1 MRGSVETRFSEKYP
15 PCVYTVFLNNTVT
28 RVGYFSRYFRKDGRD
43 VALRTAGSFDDDS
56 VTHRQSGPGK
66 MSKYFM
72 ISSLA
77 RSALPPISRA
87 FGLTR
92 LAGLLGLVALLAACG
107 GGGGGGDSTNPPP
120 NVTLSSIAVTPA
132 SASVVAGSTLQFT
145 ATGSYSDGTTKD
157 LTATVNWTS
166 SDASKAT
173 IVANSGLATGVAAG
187 SATIT
192 ATSGGISGTDALTVT
207 ARPASLSSIS
217 VTPASASVAAGLT
230 LQFTATGSYSDGT
243 TKDLTASVTW
253 TSSDM
258 SKATIVASGL
268 ATGVAA
274 GSSTIT
280 ATSGSISGTDTL
292 TIAAPN
298 LVKVELSPN
307 KPNVPAHK
315 VLQFSAIGTYTDHST
330 RDLTTSVTW
339 SSANPAVA
347 AVNTTTGVVT
357 AGIIGT
363 TQINAQLNTP
373 VAGIAITSVT
383 INVTATVYAYATNYD
398 SDTVSQYQISAVD
411 GSLTPLAVPTIATD
425 HQPFSISAEP
435 SGEYVYV
442 SNWGSSS
449 VNQYRIGADGT
460 LSVIGTGK
468 VTTGQGPN
476 AVTIDPSNRHAYVAN
491 LGENTISQYT
501 IGLDGQ
507 LTPMASPKV
516 TAGSNPAIV
525 VISPDGKYAYAGNF
539 GAYSN
544 IPPAGPGT
552 ISQYSVD
559 ATDGSL
565 KAMAGAAAT
574 AVSGSGPSAITI
586 DPTSHFLY
594 VANLGDDNVG
604 QYTINSDGTLSPMTV
619 PTVVSGSQPG
629 GHPVGIAIDP
639 TGHYVYV
646 ANQGDG
652 SISQYTVG
660 NDGSLTA
667 MATPAVSTGGTATSS
682 VNIDPTGQFVYAT
695 NRGGTTVSQFKI
707 GAGGAL
713 VALTIPTVQAG
724 THPTAIATGY

>member
-1 MRGSVETRFSEKYP
+1 
-15 PCVYTVFLNNTVT
+15 
-28 RVGYFSRYFRKDGRD
+28 
-43 VALRTAGSFDDDS
+43 
-56 VTHRQSGPGK
+56 

-77 RSALPPISRA
+77 RSALPSISRA

-107 GGGGGGDSTNPPP
+107 GGGGGGGSTNPPP
-120 NVTLSSIAVTPA
+120 SVTLSSIVVTPA

-145 ATGSYSDGTTKD
+145 ATGRYSDGTTKD
-157 LTATVNWTS
+157 LTSTANWTS
-166 SDASKAT
+166 SDAGKAT
-173 IVANSGLATGVAAG
+173 VVAASGLATGVAAG

-192 ATSGGISGTDALTVT
+192 ATSGSISGTDLLTVT
-207 ARPASLSSIS
+207 APPASLSSIS
-217 VTPASASVAAGLT
+217 VTPAGASVAAGLT
-230 LQFTATGSYSDGT
+230 LQLTATGSYSDGT
-243 TKDLTASVTW
+243 TKDLTANVTW
-253 TSSDM
+253 ASSDV
-258 SKATIVASGL
+258 SKATIAASGI
-268 ATGVAA
+268 ATGLAP
-274 GSSTIT
+274 GSTTIT
-280 ATSGSISGTDTL
+280 ATSGSISGTNTL
-292 TIAAPN
+292 TVGSPN

-330 RDLTTSVTW
+330 QNLTTSVTW

-347 AVNTTTGVVT
+347 AVNATTGVVT
-357 AGIIGT
+357 AGTIGT

-373 VAGIAITSVT
+373 VVGVTINSVT

-398 SDTVSQYQISAVD
+398 SDTVSQYQISAD
-411 GSLTPLAVPTIATD
+411 GSLTPLTAPTIATD

-468 VTTGQGPN
+468 VNTGQGPN

-507 LTPMASPKV
+507 LAPMASPKV

-544 IPPAGPGT
+544 IPPAGPST

-565 KAMAGAAAT
+565 KALTGAA
-574 AVSGSGPSAITI
+574 AVSGSGPTAITI
-586 DPTSHFLY
+586 DPTSHYLY
-594 VANLGDDNVG
+594 VANIGDDNIG
-604 QYTINSDGTLSPMTV
+604 QYIINSDGTLSPMTV

-629 GHPVGIAIDP
+629 GHPVDIAIDP
-639 TGHYVYV
+639 TGKYVYV

-667 MATPAVSTGGTATSS
+667 MATPFVLTGGTATSS
-682 VNIDPTGQFVYAT
+682 VNVDPTGHFVYAT
-695 NRGGTTVSQFKI
+695 NRGGTTVSQFEI
-707 GAGGAL
+707 DTGGAL

>member
-1 MRGSVETRFSEKYP
+1 
-15 PCVYTVFLNNTVT
+15 
-28 RVGYFSRYFRKDGRD
+28 
-43 VALRTAGSFDDDS
+43 
-56 VTHRQSGPGK
+56 

-77 RSALPPISRA
+77 RSALHPISRA

-107 GGGGGGDSTNPPP
+107 GGGGGGGSTNPPP
-120 NVTLSSIAVTPA
+120 SVTLSSIAVTPA

-157 LTATVNWTS
+157 LTSTVNWTS

-173 IVANSGLATGVAAG
+173 IAATSGLATGVAAG
-187 SATIT
+187 TATIT
-192 ATSGGISGTDALTVT
+192 ATSGSISGTDMLTVT
-207 ARPASLSSIS
+207 APAAHLASIL
-217 VTPASASVAAGLT
+217 VFPGAPNVAAGLT
-230 LQFTATGSYSDGT
+230 LQFSAIGNYSDGT

-258 SKATIVASGL
+258 SKATIVASSGL
-268 ATGVAA
+268 ATGVATGDA
-274 GSSTIT
+274 TIR
-280 ATSGSISGTDTL
+280 ATSGSISGFSVL
-292 TIAAPN
+292 TVTAPN

-307 KPNVPAHK
+307 KPNVPTHK

-330 RDLTTSVTW
+330 QNLTSGVAW

-347 AVNTTTGVVT
+347 AVNATTGVVT

-373 VAGIAITSVT
+373 VAGITINSVT

-411 GSLTPLAVPTIATD
+411 GSLVPLATPTIATD

-491 LGENTISQYT
+491 LGENTISQFT

-507 LTPMASPKV
+507 LSPMASPKV
-516 TAGSNPAIV
+516 NAGSNPAIV

-544 IPPAGPGT
+544 IPPAGPST

-565 KAMAGAAAT
+565 KAMTGAAAT

-604 QYTINSDGTLSPMTV
+604 QYTINSDGTLSAMTV

-682 VNIDPTGQFVYAT
+682 VNVDPTGQYVYAT

-724 THPTAIATGY
+724 THPSAIATGY